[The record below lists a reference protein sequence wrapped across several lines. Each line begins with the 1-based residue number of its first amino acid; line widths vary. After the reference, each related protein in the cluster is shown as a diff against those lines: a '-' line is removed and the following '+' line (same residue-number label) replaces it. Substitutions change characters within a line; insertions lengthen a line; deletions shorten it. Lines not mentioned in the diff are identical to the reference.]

1 MMCLLTQTNLKG
13 DLTNNI
19 KIYKL
24 IDDRVT
30 EAENPLNVEFLTKQQ

>member
-1 MMCLLTQTNLKG
+1 MMCLVTQTNLKR

-30 EAENPLNVEFLTKQQ
+30 EAENPSMSSF